1 MKKEFD
7 SEPIYNEKYVKT
19 KIKSCQEK
27 TTANFYVDNATKE
40 GSQCICLPV
49 ILINF
54 YSCYELL
61 SSSFYKRM

>member
-7 SEPIYNEKYVKT
+7 SEPICKEKYVKN
-19 KIKSCQEK
+19 KIKSYEEK
-27 TTANFYVDNATKE
+27 TTANFYVDNVTKK
-40 GSQCICLPV
+40 GSQCIYLSV

>member
-7 SEPIYNEKYVKT
+7 SEPICKEKYVKN
-19 KIKSCQEK
+19 KIKSYEEK
-27 TTANFYVDNATKE
+27 TTANFYVDNVTKK
-40 GSQCICLPV
+40 GSQCICLSV